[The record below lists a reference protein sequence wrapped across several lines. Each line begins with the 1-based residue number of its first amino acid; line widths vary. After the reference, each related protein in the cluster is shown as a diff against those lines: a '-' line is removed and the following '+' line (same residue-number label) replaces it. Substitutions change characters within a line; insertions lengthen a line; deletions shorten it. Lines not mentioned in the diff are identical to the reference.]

1 MGKQSNVIVEQSEVS
16 SHPSSPPAGYSMI
29 YPKTDGEW
37 YVKKS
42 DGTTSQVTNQSGG
55 SGVTESFVIAM
66 SIALG

>member
-1 MGKQSNVIVEQSEVS
+1 MRRQETNIEEVELSA
-16 SHPSSPPAGYSMI
+16 HPSSPAAGYSTL

-55 SGVTESFVIAM
+55 SGVSESLAIAYAV
-66 SIALG
+66 ALG